1 MKNDQRKTIA
11 YTTLHKKLIIS
22 LHFSEYIENIYRLQN
37 KKKTYF
43 KVEKKGILHRLANV
57 QYQKILYTKKNAL
70 LKTIRYANT

>member
-37 KKKTYF
+37 KKTYF

-57 QYQKILYTKKNAL
+57 QY
-70 LKTIRYANT
+70 